1 MSTVTAIELF
11 LEQPR
16 SLKIRGVTYE
26 LIRDFSQQE
35 LLQNTCLLILTELG
49 MAMFVATTPQVLTF
63 DDIQE
68 ANAQAFPMMVDDWYA
83 YHIVCAEKSLR
94 VMTTEN
100 ASWYVVETVHGKRP
114 FGTTFLGVSTSK
126 EEGTAAIAISPS
138 VVERAKA
145 HARLVTGVT
154 EHLESMTGLAL
165 LHRQW
170 VRFIETMS
178 A

>member
-1 MSTVTAIELF
+1 MSTPSQIDLF

-16 SLKIRGVTYE
+16 TLKLRGVTYE

-35 LLQNTCLLILTELG
+35 LLQHTCVLILTELG
-49 MAMFVATTPQVLTF
+49 MAMFVATQPHVLTF

-68 ANAQAFPMMVDDWYA
+68 ANAQLFPMMVDDWYA
-83 YHIVCAEKSLR
+83 YHIVCAEPALR

-100 ASWYVVETVHGKRP
+100 TSWYVIESLRGKRKQ
-114 FGTTFLGVSTSK
+114 GTTFLGLSTSK

-138 VVERAKA
+138 LLERAKA
-145 HARLVTGVT
+145 HARLVTGVN
-154 EHLESMTGLAL
+154 EHITSMTELAL
-165 LHRQW
+165 SHRQW
-170 VRFIETMS
+170 GRFIETMS

>member
-1 MSTVTAIELF
+1 MSTPSQIDLF

-16 SLKIRGVTYE
+16 KITIRGATYE

-35 LLQNTCLLILTELG
+35 LLQHPCLLVLTELG
-49 MAMFVATTPQVLTF
+49 MAMFVVTEPHVIRF

-68 ANAQAFPMMVDDWYA
+68 ANSRLFPMMVDDWYA
-83 YHIVCAEKSLR
+83 YHIVCVEPSLR

-100 ASWYVVETVHGKRP
+100 TSWYVVESIRGKKP
-114 FGTTFLGVSTSK
+114 TTFLGLSTSK
-126 EEGTAAIAISPS
+126 EEGTASIAISPS
-138 VVERAKA
+138 LLERAKA

-154 EHLESMTGLAL
+154 EHVASMTELAL